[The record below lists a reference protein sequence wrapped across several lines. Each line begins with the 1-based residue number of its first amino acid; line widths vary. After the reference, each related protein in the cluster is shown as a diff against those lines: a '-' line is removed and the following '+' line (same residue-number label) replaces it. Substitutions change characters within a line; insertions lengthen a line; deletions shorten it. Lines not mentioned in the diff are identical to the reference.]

1 MCVTDQ
7 DPDSPIHNR
16 HSQTLV
22 PTDAEGI
29 ETRKMMEVFGWDDA
43 PHGHAHLKFTNVR
56 VPKSNM
62 ILGEGRGFE
71 IAQGRLGPGRIHP
84 CMRAVGWGERAL
96 QMMCERSQSRVAFGK
111 PLSPLGGKL
120 ATLANSGL

>member
-7 DPDSPIHNR
+7 DPDSPRHKR
-16 HSQTLV
+16 HSQILV
-22 PTDAEGI
+22 PMDSEGI
-29 ETRKMMEVFGWDDA
+29 EVRKMMEVFGWDDA

-71 IAQGRLGPGRIHP
+71 IAQGRLDQVEFII
-84 CMRAVGWGERAL
+84 A
-96 QMMCERSQSRVAFGK
+96 
-111 PLSPLGGKL
+111 
-120 ATLANSGL
+120 